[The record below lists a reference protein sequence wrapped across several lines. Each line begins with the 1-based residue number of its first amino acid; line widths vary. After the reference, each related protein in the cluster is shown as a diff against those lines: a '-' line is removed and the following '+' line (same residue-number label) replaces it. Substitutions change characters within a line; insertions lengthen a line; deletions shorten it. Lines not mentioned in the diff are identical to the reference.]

1 MLIGKS
7 EALFHRQDAKDAK
20 FSHNLRVLR
29 AFAVRL
35 QTTFTINTQEGD
47 YPKTKERVMA
57 KIVVVGS
64 FNADLVSYM
73 ARMPRPGET
82 VPGRKFVTGPG
93 GKGSNQAV
101 AAARLGAEV
110 TFVGRI
116 GQDVFAPLAL
126 DLWQREGINT
136 DYVVQD
142 PGHATGVAPIFVDDA
157 GENSIVVV
165 LGANLAVS
173 RGDVD
178 AAADAIAQADVL
190 LTQLEIDYDTV
201 AYALKFAKERG
212 VKTILNP
219 APAGHLPAHVV
230 ELADYVTPNETE
242 LQVLSSQ
249 VLTLGPQGAR
259 YVRKGETAIVPG
271 FPVEVVDTTGAGDAF
286 NAGLAVALAE
296 GKSLVKAITFA
307 NATAALCAT
316 QPGAAPSMPGREQVE
331 TLVD

>member
-1 MLIGKS
+1 M
-7 EALFHRQDAKDAK
+7 
-20 FSHNLRVLR
+20 
-29 AFAVRL
+29 
-35 QTTFTINTQEGD
+35 T
-47 YPKTKERVMA
+47 A

-73 ARMPRPGET
+73 ARMPEPGET
-82 VPGRKFVTGPG
+82 VHGHKFVTGPG

-110 TFVGRI
+110 AFVGRI

-126 DLWQREGINT
+126 DLWRREGINT

-142 PGHATGVAPIFVDDA
+142 PDHATGVAPIFVDDA

-173 RGDVD
+173 RADVE

-219 APAGHLPAHVV
+219 APAGHLPAGVV
-230 ELADYVTPNETE
+230 KLADYVTPNETE
-242 LQVLSSQ
+242 LQTLSGKVLGGESGASVERAAASLLSADEQ
-249 VLTLGPQGAR
+249 TIIVTLGAGGAR
-259 YVRKGETAIVPG
+259 YVRKGATAIVPS
-271 FPVEVVDTTGAGDAF
+271 FQVEVVDTTGAGDAF

-296 GKSLVKAITFA
+296 GKSLVRAITFA

-316 QPGAAPSMPGREQVE
+316 RPGAASSMPGREQVE
-331 TLVD
+331 ALLTGR